1 MKRPGN
7 KQEIVSKS
15 PPKWPLRLLR
25 LFLKNEYVEEIEG
38 DMEELF
44 HDWAE
49 QRGSYAKARR
59 QYVRE
64 TFQLARP
71 ILIKHLAHL
80 PSITSFPMLTNYFKT
95 SFRSLVRHPLTA
107 FINVFGLAVAIGIC
121 LLVYTFMAYDQ
132 RIDQFHE
139 HKSEIFLAT
148 LNASRDGVTQQYG
161 ITPHPLAEAIRED
174 LPQVKAT
181 CRIDE
186 SSVVLRY
193 EGTVFHERVRYADAS
208 FFTMFTFPLKWG
220 NASSLADLNSI
231 ILSEDMAVKYFG
243 EGNPVGRTMTMIFND
258 STKKEFMVGGVA
270 ATFPKERDLDFNLL
284 INYDNLRTADSRFD
298 PQDWS
303 KFILAT
309 WIQLEDPSDSL
320 IVSNQLKKYSKLQ
333 QEAVPEW
340 VISGY
345 TLEPLVTLHRRSAQI
360 RDAIVHDINVE
371 GRIGMPIIAIFM
383 IVLACFNYINI
394 AIVSATKRLKE
405 IGVRKVIGA
414 NRARVIFQF
423 LSENIVV
430 TLFALTIGVA
440 LCYFLFLPWFVS
452 FSGWPLEL
460 NLLDTGIW
468 VFLSGLVLFT
478 GVVSGIYPA
487 FYISQF
493 EAVRIFKG
501 SLQFGRKN
509 PLTRIFLGAQI
520 VLACMTITAAV
531 VLTQNNQFQY
541 NRSWGYD
548 QKNALYVQVPD
559 YPAYERIHAKMSGH
573 PDVVA
578 VSGSRHHVGKVNS
591 TVVLRTA
598 ENQQYVADHF
608 VVGDR
613 YLENMRLTLVEGR
626 SFGEDSKS
634 DAHAVV
640 VNELLAKELSFK
652 HSLGQ
657 YLTIDSAR
665 YEIIGVVKDF
675 HSRSFFNKIQPT
687 IITLAGKDDYQF
699 LTMRLR
705 EGAGE
710 NALTMLKDNWATLY
724 PEIPFQGGYQEDVW
738 PDYFRS
744 VDRSK
749 EFTNIVASIAVLLAG
764 LGLYGLVTLNIS
776 GRVKE
781 FSIRKTLGA
790 GLAHIS
796 TVIYQQYLLLTM
808 ISLALGIPASYLFT
822 NAYLHMLFAY
832 PMPMGY
838 SGSLIAVAI
847 LLLVMVAVVSTQIRK
862 VLRLNPVEGL
872 KVDQT

>member
-1 MKRPGN
+1 MKRTDDKHRIPR
-7 KQEIVSKS
+7 KS
-15 PPKWPLRLLR
+15 PPKWPLKLLR
-25 LFLKNEYVEEIEG
+25 LFLKDEYVEEIEG

-44 HDWAE
+44 HEWAE

-59 QYVRE
+59 QYVWE
-64 TFQLARP
+64 TLQLARP
-71 ILIKHLAHL
+71 VLMKQLSRL
-80 PSITSFPMLTNYFKT
+80 PSFTSFPMLTNYFKT

-139 HKSEIFLAT
+139 HKAAICLAT
-148 LNASRDGVTQQYG
+148 LNASRDGVIQQYG
-161 ITPHPLAEAIRED
+161 ITPRPLAEAIRDD
-174 LPQVKAT
+174 LSQVKAI

-193 EGTVFHERVRYADAS
+193 KETVFHERVRYADAS
-208 FFTMFTFPLKWG
+208 FLTMFTFPLKWG
-220 NASSLADLNSI
+220 SPASLADLNSI
-231 ILSEDMAVKYFG
+231 ILSEDMSIKYFG
-243 EGNPVGRTMTMIFND
+243 EDNPVGRTMTMIFND

-270 ATFPKERDLDFNLL
+270 STFPKERDLDFGLL
-284 INYDNLRTADSRFD
+284 INYDNLRTADVRFD
-298 PQDWS
+298 PHDWS
-303 KFILAT
+303 QSVRAT
-309 WIQLEDPSDSL
+309 WIQLRDSTDLVAVSD
-320 IVSNQLKKYSKLQ
+320 QLQKYSKFQ
-333 QEAVPEW
+333 QQAVPEW

-345 TLEPLVTLHRRSAQI
+345 TLEPLVTLHKRSAHI

-423 LSENIVV
+423 LSENIFV
-430 TLFALTIGVA
+430 TLFALFIGIA

-460 NLLDTGIW
+460 NLLNTGIW
-468 VFLSGLVLFT
+468 IFLSGLVVFT
-478 GVVSGIYPA
+478 GIVSGIYPA

-493 EAVRIFKG
+493 DAVRIFKG

-520 VLACMTITAAV
+520 VLACMTITAGV
-531 VLTQNNQFQY
+531 VLTQNNHFQY
-541 NRSWGYD
+541 SRSWGYD
-548 QKNALYVQVPD
+548 QKNALYLQVPD
-559 YPAYERIHAKMSGH
+559 YQAYNRIHAKMAGH
-573 PDVVA
+573 PDVIA
-578 VSGSRHHVGKVNS
+578 ISGSTDHVGKVNS
-591 TVVLRTA
+591 SVVLHTT
-598 ENQQYVADHF
+598 ENRQYVADHF
-608 VVGDR
+608 AVGDR
-613 YLENMRLTLVEGR
+613 YLQNMGITLVKGR
-626 SFGEDSKS
+626 PFSEDSRS
-634 DAHAVV
+634 DAHAIL
-640 VNELLAKELSFK
+640 VNELLAKELSLK
-652 HSLGQ
+652 ESPGQ
-657 YLTIDSAR
+657 YLTIDSVR

-675 HSRSFFNKIQPT
+675 HSRSFFNKMQPT
-687 IITLAGKDDYQF
+687 VITLTNENDYRF

-705 EGAGE
+705 EGAGD
-710 NALTMLKDNWATLY
+710 NALKTLKQSWATLY
-724 PEIPFQGGYQEDVW
+724 PEIPFQGGYQADVW
-738 PDYFRS
+738 PEYFHS

-749 EFTNIVASIAVLLAG
+749 EFTNIVASVAVLLAG
-764 LGLYGLVTLNIS
+764 LGLYGLVTLNVS
-776 GRVKE
+776 GRLKE

-796 TVIYQQYLLLTM
+796 SVILRQYLLLALV
-808 ISLALGIPASYLFT
+808 SLALGIPASYLFT
-822 NAYLHMLFAY
+822 KAYLHMLFAY

-838 SGSLIAVAI
+838 SGSLIAVMI

-872 KVDQT
+872 NVAE